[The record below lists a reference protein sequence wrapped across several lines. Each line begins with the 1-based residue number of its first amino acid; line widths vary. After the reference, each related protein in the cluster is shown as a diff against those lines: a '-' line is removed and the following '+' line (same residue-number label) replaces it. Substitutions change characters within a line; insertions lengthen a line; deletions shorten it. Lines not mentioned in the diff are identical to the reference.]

1 MQMFRAGVL
10 GAGWRLGGLMVA
22 GVQAARYRQREIVG
36 AGLSRQGWVQ
46 CVGAVQPVSVLL
58 CTTH

>member
-1 MQMFRAGVL
+1 MEWMQMFRAGVL

-46 CVGAVQPVSVLL
+46 CVGAV
-58 CTTH
+58 